1 MQCNATQ
8 RSEVIRRKEGKKE
21 GRQKQR
27 NYGNCARQ
35 PMQLAGWLA
44 GWLEGGARAVEWS
57 GVERSGEEWSGVE
70 GSEYKSQSMCT
81 VSEKEM
87 LTVTQ

>member
-1 MQCNATQ
+1 MSDKTT
-8 RSEVIRRKEGKKE
+8 
-21 GRQKQR
+21 KQASQWS
-27 NYGNCARQ
+27 G
-35 PMQLAGWLA
+35 
-44 GWLEGGARAVEWS
+44 VEWS